1 MDEQMYREAIQTL
14 EFMKKAYENLDV
26 NAAGMGRLVGPG
38 LDCPVRMKTYEELY
52 QYYAAVMQMT
62 VEALEEVQQYQELGT
77 VRELKALKERSLTG
91 LELAKIA
98 VIIQKFKKY
107 EAVGTVEECR
117 EARERQ
123 RGKKPEF
130 ELNLSD
136 YTSRFVCE
144 CGKRVI
150 VKHDSG
156 VMDNHYAPNYCSNCG
171 QRFDWSDTD

>member
-1 MDEQMYREAIQTL
+1 MDEQMYREAIRTL

-123 RGKKPEF
+123 VPKK
-130 ELNLSD
+130 
-136 YTSRFVCE
+136 
-144 CGKRVI
+144 
-150 VKHDSG
+150 
-156 VMDNHYAPNYCSNCG
+156 VMDDAAFGLCPCCHTEFNSELLEEYDMRYCIYCG
-171 QRFDWSDTD
+171 QAIERKF